1 MSGNGKRIL
10 ALGFAVLASAFVG
23 LVWGVVLRQLGEAM
37 VDCVKDGAG
46 AGGGTLVVSVAV
58 IMLFPFR
65 DDGPDT
71 GTPQASNPPGAPV
84 A

>member
-10 ALGFAVLASAFVG
+10 ALGIAVLVSAFIG
-23 LVWGVVLRQLGEAM
+23 LVWGVVLRLLGEAM

-46 AGGGTLVVSVAV
+46 AGGCTFVASVAV

-65 DDGPDT
+65 DDPGT
-71 GTPQASNPPGAPV
+71 GNAQASNPPGAPV